1 MQGNGSY
8 PYQLDLTNGGASV
21 TAVAAFGLTKAPVNV
36 GWCANLE
43 VAPLLLLFGQTDA
56 QGAWR
61 LQLPLQALAG
71 TPAFDLHAQFAFS
84 DSGLPAGIVYA
95 DSRAMLE
102 DRVASL
108 RQANIYERQSYRHL
122 LGVPL
127 VESAGDQAAVAR
139 TPFLVARIMH
149 TGETTLFASGEY
161 RDRFV
166 RDGDRLLLAQRVAVC
181 DSTVTDTLLAL
192 PL

>member
-1 MQGNGSY
+1 MI
-8 PYQLDLTNGGASV
+8 DL
-21 TAVAAFGLTKAPVNV
+21 
-36 GWCANLE
+36 
-43 VAPLLLLFGQTDA
+43 
-56 QGAWR
+56 
-61 LQLPLQALAG
+61 LQLCAFNAAYARAIDSDALEAW
-71 TPAFDLHAQFAFS
+71 PAFFTEHCHYRITNAENERE
-84 DSGLPAGIVYA
+84 GLPAGVIYA

-127 VESAGDQAAVAR
+127 VESADEHAAVAR

-161 RDRFV
+161 RDRFA
-166 RDGDRLLLAQRVAVC
+166 RDGGRLLLAERVAVC

>member
-1 MQGNGSY
+1 MI
-8 PYQLDLTNGGASV
+8 DL
-21 TAVAAFGLTKAPVNV
+21 
-36 GWCANLE
+36 
-43 VAPLLLLFGQTDA
+43 
-56 QGAWR
+56 
-61 LQLPLQALAG
+61 LQLCAFNAAYARAIDSDALESW
-71 TPAFDLHAQFAFS
+71 PAFFTEDCHYRITNVENERE
-84 DSGLPAGIVYA
+84 GLPAGIVYA

-127 VESAGDQAAVAR
+127 VESADDEAAVAR
-139 TPFLVARIMH
+139 TPFIVARIRA
-149 TGETTLFASGEY
+149 TGETALFASGEY
-161 RDRFV
+161 RDRFTV
-166 RDGDRLLLAQRVAVC
+166 QGGKLLLAERIAVC